1 MAGRN
6 ARHAMS
12 AESPA
17 PDSDGVENRR
27 LSGRSAVTNAGFV
40 AVAECVGKISTLAW
54 TVVAAQQLG
63 QAGFGIFNLALAIGL
78 ILAAIGQ
85 WGFDSV
91 MVRRASQDTSQLSRF
106 FSEAIVWQVVLTVP
120 LLIIGSVVF
129 ATLEADRT
137 ASLATTMVLG
147 GVFCDMVSDNAR
159 SAAST
164 IHRQG
169 ITSAAL
175 IGQRIIMFAVA
186 IPLVLRWGDITAL
199 SAAFLFSSV
208 LGLALHAAAL
218 RRLRIRFSLSLVTAV
233 SLRGCLRGTG
243 SIGLSSL
250 IQVLQARIGFILLG
264 ALASQHAVG
273 TYSAAFRLYET
284 VLFLSFALVAAV
296 FPLMSVAKTG
306 QALRT
311 LIEST
316 INILCGFYLPFAA
329 VCLIDAPGMIH
340 LIFGEQ
346 YVADAS
352 LALRWLAVAP
362 VLFAVAFVG
371 RTALV
376 AASSTTPLLISAS
389 ASTGT
394 VALLCLLLI
403 PRFDAVGATIAL
415 TSGLAL
421 DAFLTVIFLRTVLDR
436 WPRLLRQSI
445 QPLLCSGVITVIFLA
460 LHASFL
466 VELLISAVVY
476 IACWGS
482 LLRWG
487 RSSAS
492 QLVRALPVGSPQ
504 VPGTSADSA
513 GAVEEN

>member
-1 MAGRN
+1 MSTDTPSSDSGKAPGR
-6 ARHAMS
+6 
-12 AESPA
+12 E
-17 PDSDGVENRR
+17 
-27 LSGRSAVTNAGFV
+27 LTGRSAIANAGFV
-40 AVAECVGKISTLAW
+40 AIAECVGKISTLAW

-63 QAGFGIFNLALAIGL
+63 QAGFGVFNLALALGL
-78 ILAAIGQ
+78 ILVAVGQ

-106 FSEAIVWQVVLTVP
+106 FTEAIVWQVVLTVP
-120 LLIIGSVVF
+120 LLIIGIAVF
-129 ATLEADRT
+129 AVWEADRT
-137 ASLATTMVLG
+137 ASLATAMVLA
-147 GVFCDMVSDNAR
+147 GVLCDMVSDNAR

-186 IPLVLRWGDITAL
+186 VPLVLQWDDVIAL

-208 LGLALHAAAL
+208 LGLALHGVAL
-218 RRLRIRFSLSLVTAV
+218 HRLRIRFTLRLVTRTG
-233 SLRGCLRGTG
+233 LRSCFRGTG
-243 SIGLSSL
+243 FIGLSSL

-264 ALASQHAVG
+264 ALATQQTVG
-273 TYSAAFRLYET
+273 IYSVAFRLYET

-296 FPLMSVAKTG
+296 FPLMSVAKSG
-306 QALRT
+306 QDLRA

-316 INILCGFYLPFAA
+316 VNILCGFYLPFAA
-329 VCLIDAPGMIH
+329 VCLVDAPGMIH

-352 LALRWLAVAP
+352 LALWWLAPAP
-362 VLFAVAFVG
+362 ALFAVTFVG

-394 VALLCLLLI
+394 VALLCFLLI
-403 PRFDAVGATIAL
+403 PNFDAAGATIAL

-421 DAFLTVIFLRTVLDR
+421 DAILTVIFLRTILDR
-436 WPRLLRQSI
+436 WPQLLRQST
-445 QPLLCSGVITVIFLA
+445 QPLLCSAVVAVIFFA
-460 LHASFL
+460 LHTSFL

-482 LLRWG
+482 LLLWG

-492 QLVRALPVGSPQ
+492 RLVRTLPVVSSQ
-504 VPGTSADSA
+504 ASGTSADSG
-513 GAVEEN
+513 GAENEK